1 VIRSAAD
8 RLLAPGDR
16 EKASRWQVALIE
28 YVASNGLTVEQL
40 RDRLAAAG
48 CRRHS
53 QTVAQWLRSDDLIA
67 PQGAFRGDLEAITTI
82 TSDPN
87 LRAGLDGCKAAIAKV
102 RHAHLT
108 ARRRLAEEA
117 SRHIASAAAMPGNR
131 LPKLQIEGDLA
142 LVQVE
147 VVDEQPAEVPW
158 GIANR
163 ILEL

>member
-1 VIRSAAD
+1 
-8 RLLAPGDR
+8 
-16 EKASRWQVALIE
+16 
-28 YVASNGLTVEQL
+28 VASKGLTVEQL

-53 QTVAQWLRSDDLIA
+53 QTIAQWLRSDDLIA
-67 PQGAFRGDLEAITTI
+67 PQGAFRGDLEAIATVTA
-82 TSDPN
+82 DPS
-87 LRAGLDGCKAAIAKV
+87 LEAGLEGCKAAIAKV

-117 SRHIASAAAMPGNR
+117 LRHIASAGPTPGNR
-131 LPKLQIEGDLA
+131 LPKLQIEGDLT

-147 VVDEQPAEVPW
+147 AVDEQPTEVPR

-163 ILEL
+163 VLES